1 MSRSD
6 AGSRVA
12 VAVRRVRE
20 EDGFVTAE
28 TAVVL
33 PVLVLLT
40 AVLVSGLGA
49 AAAQIRCV
57 DAAQAG
63 ARALA
68 RGEPMA
74 VAQTRARAAG
84 PAGARTEV
92 SGGEGLVRFRVAAE
106 VGVPGAAW
114 AGVRFHVEHVAVAA
128 AEDEVPP

>member
-6 AGSRVA
+6 AERGA
-12 VAVRRVRE
+12 DGAN
-20 EDGFVTAE
+20 GFVTAE

-40 AVLVSGLGA
+40 AMLVSGIGA

-68 RGEPMA
+68 RGEPREVA
-74 VAQTRARAAG
+74 VARARAAG
-84 PAGARTEV
+84 PGGARTEV
-92 SGGEGLVRFRVAAE
+92 SGGDGLVRFRVAAE

-114 AGVRFHVEHVAVAA
+114 AGVRFHVEHAAVAA
-128 AEDEVPP
+128 VEDEVPP